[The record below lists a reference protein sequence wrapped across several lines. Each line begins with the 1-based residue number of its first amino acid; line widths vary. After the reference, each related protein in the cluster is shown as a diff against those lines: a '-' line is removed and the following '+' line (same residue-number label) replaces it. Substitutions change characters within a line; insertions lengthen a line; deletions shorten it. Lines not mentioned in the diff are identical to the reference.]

1 MAWQAYPAHYDK
13 DRMIDRAG
21 PRGAPRGCCPE
32 GGGSA
37 RSMMEPVAG
46 RTGSREGTVFLDPM
60 TGHRRSIPRTI
71 VLVGLM
77 GAGKTSIGRR
87 LADRLRLPFTDAD
100 AEIEKAAGCSIA
112 DFFERYGEEE
122 FRLGERRVI
131 KRLLEGPVQVLS
143 TGGGAFMH
151 PETRAEIRARAIS
164 IWLRA
169 DLDTLAARIG
179 RRDDRPLLK
188 AGEPREVLK
197 RLIDERY
204 PVYAEAD
211 IIVDS
216 ADAPQRVTVERVLE
230 ALERHLAEGEAA
242 DCRGARA

>member
-1 MAWQAYPAHYDK
+1 
-13 DRMIDRAG
+13 MIG
-21 PRGAPRGCCPE
+21 Q
-32 GGGSA
+32 
-37 RSMMEPVAG
+37 
-46 RTGSREGTVFLDPM
+46 
-60 TGHRRSIPRTI
+60 RRDIPRTI
-71 VLVGLM
+71 VLIGLM

-87 LADRLRLPFTDAD
+87 LAERLRLPFTDAD

-122 FRLGERRVI
+122 FRIGERRVI

-151 PETRAEIRARAIS
+151 PETRAEIRAHAIS

-188 AGEPREVLK
+188 QGEPRAVLE
-197 RLIDERY
+197 RLMAERY

-216 ADAPQRVTVERVLE
+216 ADAPQRVTVDRVLE
-230 ALERHLAEGEAA
+230 ALDRYLSEAGEAA
-242 DCRGARA
+242 DQSGARA

>member
-1 MAWQAYPAHYDK
+1 
-13 DRMIDRAG
+13 MIG
-21 PRGAPRGCCPE
+21 Q
-32 GGGSA
+32 
-37 RSMMEPVAG
+37 
-46 RTGSREGTVFLDPM
+46 
-60 TGHRRSIPRTI
+60 RRSIPRTI
-71 VLVGLM
+71 VLIGLM

-87 LADRLRLPFTDAD
+87 LAERLRLPFIDAD

-122 FRLGERRVI
+122 FRIGERRVI
-131 KRLLEGPVQVLS
+131 KRLLEGPTQVLS

-151 PETRAEIRARAIS
+151 PETRAEIRAHAIS

-188 AGEPREVLK
+188 QGEPRAVLE
-197 RLIDERY
+197 RLMAERY

-216 ADAPQRVTVERVLE
+216 ADAPQRVTVDRVLE
-230 ALERHLAEGEAA
+230 ALDRYLSEAGEAA
-242 DCRGARA
+242 DQPGARA